1 MRLGTKR
8 IILTIF
14 LTLWVVGLTALFF
27 IGV

>member
-8 IILTIF
+8 IVLTIF